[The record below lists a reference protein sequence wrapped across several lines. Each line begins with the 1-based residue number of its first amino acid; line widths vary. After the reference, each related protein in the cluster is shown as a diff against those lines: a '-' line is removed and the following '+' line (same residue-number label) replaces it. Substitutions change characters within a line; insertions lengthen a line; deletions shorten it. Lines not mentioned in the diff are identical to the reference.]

1 MLKLSNTLTGKKD
14 PLVVDSNKKV
24 TMYVCGITPYDFSHL
39 GHGRC
44 YVTFD
49 VLYRLLTMSGY
60 EVTYCRNFTDI
71 DDKLINKAEKELGDR
86 LQYQVIADRYIAAYH
101 EDMTQ
106 LNCLLPSVEPKVTEH
121 IPEIIA
127 FIESLIEQEYAYQV
141 GSDVYFHIA
150 RFPEYGKL
158 SKRSVDDLYAGAR
171 VEINEKKL
179 NPLDFALWKGED
191 EGTFWKSPWGW
202 GRPGWHIECSA
213 LASKY
218 LGKQIDIH
226 GGGMDLIFPHHENEI
241 AQSESRFHVQFVH
254 IWAHNG
260 FINVNKEKMSK
271 SLGNFFTLRD
281 IFKEVDPQVI
291 RFYYLNHHYRSP
303 LEFSLDDVRSIQKS
317 YQRLCNIFA
326 SVPVKSYSFEELAA
340 FDPVSRML
348 DFLYDDMNTVGM
360 MGVLFESLSA
370 CEQDMALA
378 SAVKYLLT
386 AVLGLSLVAVAQKKM
401 QLTPEMEQLLTAREA
416 ARQAKDWITADAL
429 RDQLKRLGYD
439 VQDKKS
445 Q

>member
-1 MLKLSNTLTGKKD
+1 LNNRVNRIFNSTSKKKVYTMLKLSNTLTGKKD

-179 NPLDFALWKGED
+179 NPLD
-191 EGTFWKSPWGW
+191 
-202 GRPGWHIECSA
+202 
-213 LASKY
+213 
-218 LGKQIDIH
+218 
-226 GGGMDLIFPHHENEI
+226 
-241 AQSESRFHVQFVH
+241 
-254 IWAHNG
+254 
-260 FINVNKEKMSK
+260 
-271 SLGNFFTLRD
+271 
-281 IFKEVDPQVI
+281 
-291 RFYYLNHHYRSP
+291 
-303 LEFSLDDVRSIQKS
+303 
-317 YQRLCNIFA
+317 
-326 SVPVKSYSFEELAA
+326 
-340 FDPVSRML
+340 
-348 DFLYDDMNTVGM
+348 
-360 MGVLFESLSA
+360 
-370 CEQDMALA
+370 
-378 SAVKYLLT
+378 
-386 AVLGLSLVAVAQKKM
+386 
-401 QLTPEMEQLLTAREA
+401 
-416 ARQAKDWITADAL
+416 
-429 RDQLKRLGYD
+429 
-439 VQDKKS
+439 
-445 Q
+445 